1 MVIICNKKLYLFYS
15 KIPIRK
21 DLDRFK
27 LEKALTEPEKTVLQS
42 RGSNALSSSSEMERR
57 TDSGTTTGPLLSPRT
72 HALRAGGSGSPWHSV
87 GLTQ

>member
-1 MVIICNKKLYLFYS
+1 MVITCNKKLYLFYF

-42 RGSNALSSSSEMERR
+42 RGSNALSSSEMERR
-57 TDSGTTTGPLLSPRT
+57 TDSGTTTAPLLSPRT
-72 HALRAGGSGSPWHSV
+72 HALRAGGSGSPRHSV